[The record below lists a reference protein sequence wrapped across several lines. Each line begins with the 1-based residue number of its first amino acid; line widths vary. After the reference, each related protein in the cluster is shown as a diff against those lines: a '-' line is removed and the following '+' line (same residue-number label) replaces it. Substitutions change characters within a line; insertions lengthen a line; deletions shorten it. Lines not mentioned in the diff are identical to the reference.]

1 MKLTDNTVFIPGATS
16 GIGLGLAL
24 RLHELGNTVIIGG
37 RRTALLDEIAAAH
50 PGIHTVRIDTADA
63 DDITRVSTE
72 VQQRFPETNVLIAMA
87 GIMRPEDLTTSGFLD
102 TAEAVVTTNILGPL
116 RLVAAFTEFL
126 SGRPDAT
133 IITVSSG
140 LAFTPMVATATY
152 SASKAAIHSFTDS
165 LRVQLAPKGID
176 VLELVPPAVQTDLMP
191 GQAQAE
197 WAMPLE
203 EFLDEVLS
211 LLPDATDEILVER
224 VKPLRHSE
232 ARGTRRELIEQL
244 AQLS

>member
-1 MKLTDNTVFIPGATS
+1 M
-16 GIGLGLAL
+16 
-24 RLHELGNTVIIGG
+24 
-37 RRTALLDEIAAAH
+37 
-50 PGIHTVRIDTADA
+50 
-63 DDITRVSTE
+63 
-72 VQQRFPETNVLIAMA
+72 QQRFPETNVLIAMA

-211 LLPDATDEILVER
+211 LLPDATGEILVER

-232 ARGTRRELIEQL
+232 AQGTRRELIEQL